1 MVSAGLFAALSRL
14 PHELSSLL
22 RLPGNILNLF
32 WEQLLFEITKDPYF
46 TLGDATP
53 VLTFIFYFILF
64 LVILGLF
71 EVIRAAQANQ
81 SKV

>member
-1 MVSAGLFAALSRL
+1 MGSAAVCAALSRL
-14 PHELSSLL
+14 PSEIPSLL
-22 RLPGNILNLF
+22 GLPGNILNVF

-46 TLGDATP
+46 TLGDATA

-71 EVIRAAQANQ
+71 EIIRAAPANQ